1 LHTSLVAICGESDVA
16 IPGHASYGEWARP
29 YNRDESVAVTP
40 AAITRPANALEVAEI
55 VRYARE
61 NNYKIQAKSGGHSYA
76 NFGLGGPG
84 ARNVIVVDL
93 SLLRSVHVDKTTWNA
108 RLGSGCLLGDV
119 TTQLHELG
127 GRAFAHG
134 VCPGVGIGGHA
145 TIGGLGPMSRMWG
158 SCLDHIVEVEA
169 VTADGTICRAN
180 EKQNADLFWG
190 IRGAGASLAIVTEF
204 VVLTHPEPATIVQY
218 SYTFAFGEHDIA
230 HVFKAWLDLAY
241 DPELDRRLG
250 TLFIITGLGVVI
262 EAIYYGTSGEYEESG
277 ISKRLPHP
285 SATTIVLEGWLGH
298 LVQAAAIEGLK
309 ASNLSIPFY
318 GKSLGFRQQDRITDE
333 AVDKMFQFI
342 SDAPKGHPEAY
353 FIIFSAQGG
362 ATNDV
367 PSDATAY
374 AHRDKIMFYE
384 SYAINIPSIN
394 ADNRAFISG
403 FHSLMME
410 SLTTPTLVSTTY
422 PGYVDLDLGTGVVSG
437 PAYWGDNYPALRLT
451 KSKWDPSEL
460 FYNSQSV
467 RPVDPY
473 V

>member
-1 LHTSLVAICGESDVA
+1 
-16 IPGHASYGEWARP
+16 
-29 YNRDESVAVTP
+29 
-40 AAITRPANALEVAEI
+40 
-55 VRYARE
+55 
-61 NNYKIQAKSGGHSYA
+61 
-76 NFGLGGPG
+76 
-84 ARNVIVVDL
+84 
-93 SLLRSVHVDKTTWNA
+93 
-108 RLGSGCLLGDV
+108 
-119 TTQLHELG
+119 
-127 GRAFAHG
+127 
-134 VCPGVGIGGHA
+134 
-145 TIGGLGPMSRMWG
+145 
-158 SCLDHIVEVEA
+158 
-169 VTADGTICRAN
+169 
-180 EKQNADLFWG
+180 
-190 IRGAGASLAIVTEF
+190 LAIVTEF
-204 VVLTHPEPATIVQY
+204 VVRTHPEPATIVQY
-218 SYTFAFGEHDIA
+218 SYTFAFGEHDMA

-262 EAIYYGTSGEYEESG
+262 EAIYYGTTEEYEKSG
-277 ISKRLPHP
+277 ISKRLPQP

-298 LVQAAAIEGLK
+298 LVQVAATEGLK

-333 AVDKMFQFI
+333 AVDKMFKFI

-374 AHRDKIMFYE
+374 AHRDKLMFYE

-394 ADNRAFISG
+394 ADNRTFISG

-437 PAYWGDNYPALRLT
+437 PAYWGNNYPALRLT

-460 FYNSQSV
+460 FYNAQSV
-467 RPVDPY
+467 RPVDPDALML
-473 V
+473 